1 MVAQLSD
8 TLLKLHV
15 TPRGSRNE
23 IIGWRGDILYI
34 KTTAPPVDG
43 AANAAIVK
51 LVAGSLKIR
60 KSQVELVSGDKSR
73 EKTLKIIGLSDAE
86 LHARLQAVVNR
97 Q

>member
-1 MVAQLSD
+1 MVAQLSN

-23 IIGWRGDILYI
+23 ITGWRDNILCI

-51 LVAGSLKIR
+51 LIASTLNIR
-60 KSQVELVSGDKSR
+60 KSQVALVSGDKSR
-73 EKTLKIIGLSDAE
+73 EKTLKITGLSDAE
-86 LHARLQAVVNR
+86 LCARLQAVVNR
-97 Q
+97 P